1 MSTSRG
7 ADNKET
13 LHGERDSDGVTV
25 LQAYYLKD
33 LERLIGIQAT
43 YQADPGGEE
52 WLLTAIN
59 KAVYSAFRSCSEH
72 GAGEEAKALLASA
85 RQSD

>member
-1 MSTSRG
+1 MSTSRE
-7 ADNKET
+7 AENKET
-13 LHGERDSDGVTV
+13 LHGEGDSDGLTM

-33 LERLIGIQAT
+33 LERLIGLQAT
-43 YQADPGGEE
+43 YQADPAGEE

-59 KAVYSAFRSCSEH
+59 KAVYSAFLTCSEH

-85 RQSD
+85 HQSD